1 MAAVQISARVDG
13 KIRDQAEKVFEQYGL
28 DIPTAIRA
36 MVTIA
41 AKSRRLPFVIGGC
54 PSVSLNGDNFEND
67 TAYFKQIPGYWES
80 IVRASEEPAG
90 DGQAYDPETFW
101 AED

>member
-1 MAAVQISARVDG
+1 MAVVQISARVDG
-13 KIRDQAEKVFEQYGL
+13 KIRDQAEEVFEQYGL

-41 AKSRRLPFVIGGC
+41 AKSKRLPFVIGGERNI
-54 PSVSLNGDNFEND
+54 SLNGDMFEND
-67 TAYFKQIPGYWES
+67 IAYFKQLPGYWES
-80 IVRASEEPAG
+80 IVRASKEPFG
-90 DGQAYDPETFW
+90 EGHAYDPETFW

>member
-1 MAAVQISARVDG
+1 MAAVQISARVDA

-28 DIPTAIRA
+28 DISTAIRA

-41 AKSRRLPFVIGGC
+41 AKSRRLPFVIGDC
-54 PSVSLNGDNFEND
+54 PSVSLNGDSFEND

-80 IVRASEEPAG
+80 IVRASEEPFTN
-90 DGQAYDPETFW
+90 DQQATP
-101 AED
+101 ANV

>member
-1 MAAVQISARVDG
+1 MAAVQISARVDA

-36 MVTIA
+36 MITIA
-41 AKSRRLPFVIGGC
+41 AKSKRLPFIIGGG
-54 PSVSLNGDNFEND
+54 PDISLNGDTFEND
-67 TAYFKQIPGYWES
+67 SAYFKQIPGYWES
-80 IVRASEEPAG
+80 IVKASKEPLG
-90 DGQAYDPETFW
+90 EGQAYDPETFW